1 MLRRLGLDRK
11 KFITAWALGAASLAG
26 IFFSTRLAFNEF
38 SINFPWSLVLPMV
51 ITLAWGVSYGFVA
64 LFAGGLFVY
73 PFILGPYNGWAS
85 VVPVIAYVL
94 WIGIQ
99 GVGVKRRQKSKRLI
113 YNAYVLQI
121 IYSIARLGLYLFFF
135 PLFLKLNGGFLYP
148 DAVRAIPKD
157 IIMIFALKGI
167 VVEAVFL
174 ALSDALLQLPFIRR
188 GLGIEVREG
197 SHRNSLTM
205 GLMFFGGLVFAWMLL
220 FVQRVLVR
228 GEPIGIA
235 WFNFNEE
242 AQLTL
247 ILSGIF
253 FSVAGGVTV
262 RFVEGTLAAKLD
274 LERKQEALARAN
286 REILNLNESLEKRV
300 KERTKQL
307 EAAVSELEAFTSTVS
322 HDLKAPLRAIQAYV
336 SMLEAAQE
344 GTLTQ
349 SGKDMLVEMR
359 MTVSDMVVLI
369 EHLLRYARMS
379 QMPLRVEEVNLSE
392 LVAECLEALS
402 RGAQNRKIQ
411 IEYPRDLP
419 AVKGDR
425 VMLRQVVMNL
435 LDNAYK
441 FTRPISEPR
450 IMISANMKADVVWV
464 CVQDNGVGFEPSAK
478 SQLFSIFGRGHRAE
492 DFEGQGVGLA
502 TVKKII
508 EKHGGA
514 VTLTGAPGQGATA
527 CFSLPA
533 SRRD

>member
-1 MLRRLGLDRK
+1 MLKRLGLERK
-11 KFITAWALGAASLAG
+11 KFITAWALGAVSLAG
-26 IFFSTRLAFNEF
+26 IFFSTRLAFDEF

-51 ITLAWGVSYGFVA
+51 ITLAWGAKYGFVA

-99 GVGVKRRQKSKRLI
+99 GVGVNGRQNSKNLI
-113 YNAYVLQI
+113 FNAYVLQI
-121 IYSIARLGLYLFFF
+121 LYSVARLGLYYFLFPF
-135 PLFLKLNGGFLYP
+135 FLKLNGGSLYP
-148 DAVRAIPKD
+148 DAVNYIPES

-167 VVEAVFL
+167 AVEAVFL
-174 ALSDALLQLPFIRR
+174 ALSDAFLQLPFIRR

-228 GEPIGIA
+228 GEPIGMA

-286 REILNLNESLEKRV
+286 REILNLNEGLEKRV
-300 KERTKQL
+300 KERTEQL
-307 EAAVSELEAFTSTVS
+307 EMAVSELESFTSTVS

-336 SMLEAAQE
+336 SMLEAEQE
-344 GTLTQ
+344 KNLTP
-349 SGKDMLVEMR
+349 SGNDMLTEMK
-359 MTVSDMVVLI
+359 MTVSEMIVLI
-369 EHLLRYARMS
+369 DHLLKYARMS
-379 QMPLRVEEVNLSE
+379 QMPLKVEAVDLSE
-392 LVAECLEALS
+392 LVAECLDALC
-402 RGAQNRKIQ
+402 RGAQNRKIH
-411 IEYPRDLP
+411 IETPVQMP
-419 AVKGDR
+419 VVQGDR
-425 VMLRQVVMNL
+425 VMLRQVFMNL

-441 FTRPISEPR
+441 FTRPVPEPR
-450 IMISANMKADVVWV
+450 IEVSAKFTDEVLWV

-478 SQLFSIFGRGHRAE
+478 PQLFSIFGRGHRSE
-492 DFEGQGVGLA
+492 EFEGQGVGLA

-514 VTLTGAPGQGATA
+514 VTLEGAPGQGVTA

-533 SRRD
+533 ARGL